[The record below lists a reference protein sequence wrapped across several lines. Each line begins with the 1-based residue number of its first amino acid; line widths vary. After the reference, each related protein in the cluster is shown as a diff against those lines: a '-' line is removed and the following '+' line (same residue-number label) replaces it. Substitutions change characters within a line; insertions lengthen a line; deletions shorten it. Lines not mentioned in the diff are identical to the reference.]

1 MLHVCICVVGDVF
14 CHFIQIKA
22 TLYIQIVCHVILLYL
37 IFQFKSCIYI
47 YILLY
52 NYKYIYVY
60 IYIHTSYLYMWVY

>member
-47 YILLY
+47 YIY
-52 NYKYIYVY
+52 TYYYIITDIY
-60 IYIHTSYLYMWVY
+60 IYI